1 MSAMAALSEEGGTRE
16 KIMDAAEDLFIEKGY
31 SATSLRAIATAAGV
45 NLAATNY
52 HFGSKFGLLTA
63 VFHRRIKPIDD
74 ERLAAL
80 DRLED
85 EEADPTVRQIMTAF
99 LSPILRADNDPV
111 LLDKLP
117 RLAGRIMGEPETL
130 TKPLLEGE
138 FTEVA
143 GRYQAA
149 LARALPQLALA
160 DLRWRFHFMIG
171 GMIQLM
177 RLPTPLGQ
185 PPSDDSLRQGMHAL
199 IDFAVAGFAQEA
211 RP

>member
-31 SATSLRAIATAAGV
+31 SAASLRAIATAAGV

-149 LARALPQLALA
+149 LARALPQLALD

-199 IDFAVAGFAQEA
+199 IDFAVAGFAQEV